1 MLKIL
6 VLFLWKWIKR
16 LALFFIISTVVAVIL
31 YKWIPIPYTP
41 LMIIRCFE
49 QKAAGK
55 PIKLE
60 KDWVPLSQISARLP
74 EAVIASEDQ
83 KFEEHFGF
91 DIEAIEKAQQ
101 YNARM
106 KGKRVRGASTITQQT
121 AKNVFLTQSRTYWRK
136 ALEVYFS
143 FLIEVC
149 WSKERIMEVYLNVIE
164 MGDGIYG
171 AEAAAQAYFNKS
183 ALKLTAKEA
192 SLIAACLP
200 NPRIYIANKPS
211 RYIERKS
218 VWIMRAMRRLDYKN
232 F

>member
-171 AEAAAQAYFNKS
+171 AEAAAQAYFNKI